1 MIPELGHIALI
12 LSFCLALVLGVVPLL
27 GSYRARP
34 DWQALARPLAVGQFV
49 FVLLAFLVLMQA
61 FVAGDFSVAYV
72 ANNSGTQLPLIYR
85 ISAVWGAHEGSLL
98 LWVLILSGWTL
109 AVAVFPGP
117 LPAHTLARVLA
128 VMGLVSVG
136 FQLFV
141 LLTSNPFSR
150 VLPWPPAEGAE
161 LNPLLQD
168 IGLVIHPPILYM
180 GYVGFSVVFALAIAA
195 LLEGKVDASWAR
207 WSRPWTLVAWVF
219 LTLGIALGSWWAYYE
234 LGWGGWWFWDPV
246 ENASFMPWLLATA
259 LLHSLAVTAR
269 QGVLSSW
276 TLLLAIGTFS
286 LSLLGTFLVRSGVLT
301 SVHAFAS
308 DPARG
313 LFILLFLVVVVG
325 SSLLL
330 FALRAPAVA
339 VRWRFTLL
347 SREMFLIANTAVF
360 SVACATV
367 LLGTLYP
374 LMIDAL
380 GLGKISVGPPFF
392 NTFLVPLTLLAA
404 FMLGLGVV
412 TSWQQG
418 RLQQQ
423 VRPLCGT
430 ALVSC
435 AAGALVAFVS
445 NEAFEVRVA
454 LVMTL
459 VVWVVLMSLGAL
471 VSQSR
476 READRLLVGLGRL
489 PGRVWG
495 MHLAHIGLAV
505 VMVGILMV
513 SLHSSGKD
521 VRMKPGDQLQLEGY
535 SFRFEGVR
543 RRPGPNYIANYGSL
557 RIVGP
562 QGVPMLMHP
571 EKRLYTASRSVLTEA
586 AIVPG
591 LFRDIYVALGEDL
604 GEGAWAVR
612 IQIKAF
618 VRWIWGGAL
627 LMALGGALCVASRCR
642 QRRGQTSAAPSAD
655 AAAASLAAG
664 QSADA
669 PLAAQVARS

>member
-269 QGVLSSW
+269 QGVL
-276 TLLLAIGTFS
+276 
-286 LSLLGTFLVRSGVLT
+286 
-301 SVHAFAS
+301 
-308 DPARG
+308 
-313 LFILLFLVVVVG
+313 
-325 SSLLL
+325 
-330 FALRAPAVA
+330 
-339 VRWRFTLL
+339 
-347 SREMFLIANTAVF
+347 
-360 SVACATV
+360 
-367 LLGTLYP
+367 
-374 LMIDAL
+374 
-380 GLGKISVGPPFF
+380 
-392 NTFLVPLTLLAA
+392 
-404 FMLGLGVV
+404 
-412 TSWQQG
+412 
-418 RLQQQ
+418 
-423 VRPLCGT
+423 
-430 ALVSC
+430 
-435 AAGALVAFVS
+435 
-445 NEAFEVRVA
+445 
-454 LVMTL
+454 
-459 VVWVVLMSLGAL
+459 
-471 VSQSR
+471 
-476 READRLLVGLGRL
+476 
-489 PGRVWG
+489 
-495 MHLAHIGLAV
+495 
-505 VMVGILMV
+505 
-513 SLHSSGKD
+513 
-521 VRMKPGDQLQLEGY
+521 
-535 SFRFEGVR
+535 
-543 RRPGPNYIANYGSL
+543 
-557 RIVGP
+557 
-562 QGVPMLMHP
+562 
-571 EKRLYTASRSVLTEA
+571 
-586 AIVPG
+586 
-591 LFRDIYVALGEDL
+591 
-604 GEGAWAVR
+604 
-612 IQIKAF
+612 
-618 VRWIWGGAL
+618 
-627 LMALGGALCVASRCR
+627 
-642 QRRGQTSAAPSAD
+642 
-655 AAAASLAAG
+655 
-664 QSADA
+664 
-669 PLAAQVARS
+669 